1 MGAFFTPSEE
11 PGVKR
16 AKRSGATLIPGSSDG
31 TLCAAIA
38 EQMSGVARS
47 LRRKTL
53 SLSPPC
59 GWVHFK
65 LPKWVKSKLA
75 LTYDSTWRR
84 APFQRVYRH
93 FSDFLALEHL
103 CQALVAVGEVM
114 APAVEVVIENHIA
127 TQLPLI
133 IEGDGILPSL
143 FGRRALQEHISV
155 GRVRGAFL
163 IESDEKKLFDALLKR
178 GRGINE
184 MSDTEL
190 HTHAHAKWLSVRCL
204 IHEAQHYDPP
214 LLHSLPSQHL

>member
-16 AKRSGATLIPGSSDG
+16 AKRSGVTLIPGSSDG

-93 FSDFLALEHL
+93 FSDFLALE
-103 CQALVAVGEVM
+103 
-114 APAVEVVIENHIA
+114 IE
-127 TQLPLI
+127 
-133 IEGDGILPSL
+133 IL
-143 FGRRALQEHISV
+143 ADD
-155 GRVRGAFL
+155 RGA
-163 IESDEKKLFDALLKR
+163 EKTIPHEVKLMLKTLVDFNR
-178 GRGINE
+178 GAMFPAPKRETGE
-184 MSDTEL
+184 
-190 HTHAHAKWLSVRCL
+190 
-204 IHEAQHYDPP
+204 
-214 LLHSLPSQHL
+214 